1 MPLHVEI
8 PGRPRLELE
17 FLLADVNGTITNRGT
32 LIEGVA
38 ERLERLRGVLELRL
52 LSADTFGTLDAI
64 ASRLGAPAE
73 HVATG
78 EDKLA
83 VVRTLG
89 AGRCVGLG
97 NGANDLPMVREAALG
112 IAVIGPEGASGATV
126 AAADL
131 VCASIVDALDL
142 LAEPR
147 TLAATLRC

>member
-1 MPLHVEI
+1 MPLQAEI
-8 PGRPRLELE
+8 PGRARLELE
-17 FLLADVNGTITNRGT
+17 FLLADVNGTLADRGA

-64 ASRLGAPAE
+64 AARLGAPAE
-73 HVATG
+73 RVATG

-83 VVRTLG
+83 VVRALG
-89 AGRCVGLG
+89 AERCVALG

-112 IAVIGPEGASGATV
+112 IAVVGPEGASGATI

-131 VCASIVDALDL
+131 VCGSIVDALDL
-142 LAEPR
+142 LADR
-147 TLAATLRC
+147 RALAASLRR